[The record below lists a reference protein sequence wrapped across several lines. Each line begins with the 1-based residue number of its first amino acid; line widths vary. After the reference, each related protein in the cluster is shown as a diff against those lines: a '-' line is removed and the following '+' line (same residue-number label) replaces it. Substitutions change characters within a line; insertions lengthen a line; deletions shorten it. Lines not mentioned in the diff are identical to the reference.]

1 MEGGKD
7 GLFVSMP
14 SRKTMDGYEDVCFPV
29 TGEFRQA
36 LDNAV
41 KEAYENVMA
50 QMVTYQPKAS
60 AAEPEYGPEM
70 TM

>member
-1 MEGGKD
+1 M
-7 GLFVSMP
+7 
-14 SRKTMDGYEDVCFPV
+14 